1 MPVHGIG
8 WQNPSVQAVFLMARG
23 HTLSAQRQ
31 PSRQR
36 HSPTGQPRSLVTKAP
51 FSCEVE
57 KLQQRKLKM
66 TDMHSHAAARHS
78 GVHRNTSENTGI
90 HPGLLKAWASH

>member
-1 MPVHGIG
+1 MSVHGIG

-36 HSPTGQPRSLVTKAP
+36 HSSTDQRGSPLFKRPRS
-51 FSCEVE
+51 FEIE
-57 KLQQRKLKM
+57 KFQQRKLKM
-66 TDMHSHAAARHS
+66 TYMHSHAAARHN
-78 GVHRNTSENTGI
+78 GMHRNTSENTGI